1 MSVYN
6 ISGPLS
12 LSEILCVWDTS
23 KKGKFGSLKE
33 KENTS
38 LSSPDT
44 PCSTKSY
51 LNMRQ
56 CHKTDT
62 NWKAYKKKGNNIS
75 LENKAAAVP
84 VVQLDPVLAANG
96 SLLFRQSFS
105 IDFNHSQ
112 SISIILNWFQSFSF
126 YFNHSQFISIILNLF
141 LSFSIDFN
149 YSQLISTILNWFQL
163 IGGYSWYWAD
173 LPRTRRVQFSIGHLL
188 HFGITLWYI
197 WISLSHIWI
206 TFVEL
211 FHSLCKI

>member
-44 PCSTKSY
+44 PCATKSY

-62 NWKAYKKKGNNIS
+62 NWITYKIKGQQYLTGKQGGRRPS
-75 LENKAAAVP
+75 RAA
-84 VVQLDPVLAANG
+84 G
-96 SLLFRQSFS
+96 SRIGCKWLTFVS
-105 IDFNHSQ
+105 
-112 SISIILNWFQSFSF
+112 SIILNWFQSFSIYF
-126 YFNHSQFISIILNLF
+126 YHSQFISIILNLF
-141 LSFSIDFN
+141 QFISIN
-149 YSQLISTILNWFQL
+149 LNWFQ
-163 IGGYSWYWAD
+163 
-173 LPRTRRVQFSIGHLL
+173 PFSTDFNWLVAIVDIEQTCPGPEGCSSPSGTFCILE
-188 HFGITLWYI
+188 
-197 WISLSHIWI
+197 SLSH
-206 TFVEL
+206 V
-211 FHSLCKI
+211 

>member
-56 CHKTDT
+56 SHKIRCWPDSRAGLQQYVTHT
-62 NWKAYKKKGNNIS
+62 NTKATIS
-75 LENKAAAVP
+75 HWNTRRP
-84 VVQLDPVLAANG
+84 P
-96 SLLFRQSFS
+96 SQSCSWIPYWLQMAHFC
-105 IDFNHSQ
+105 FVNHSQ
-112 SISIILNWFQSFSF
+112 LISIIV
-126 YFNHSQFISIILNLF
+126 NLF

-206 TFVEL
+206 TSVEL

>member
-12 LSEILCVWDTS
+12 LSEILCVWDILEDQCKTS

-62 NWKAYKKKGNNIS
+62 NWKAYKNKGQQYLTGKQGGRRPS
-75 LENKAAAVP
+75 RAA
-84 VVQLDPVLAANG
+84 G
-96 SLLFRQSFS
+96 SRIGCKWLTFVS
-105 IDFNHSQ
+105 
-112 SISIILNWFQSFSF
+112 SIILNWFQSFSI

-149 YSQLISTILNWFQL
+149 WFQLFSIDFNHSQLISIDWWL
-163 IGGYSWYWAD
+163 
-173 LPRTRRVQFSIGHLL
+173 
-188 HFGITLWYI
+188 
-197 WISLSHIWI
+197 
-206 TFVEL
+206 
-211 FHSLCKI
+211 

>member
-62 NWKAYKKKGNNIS
+62 NWKAYKKKGQQYLTGKQGGRRPS
-75 LENKAAAVP
+75 RAA
-84 VVQLDPVLAANG
+84 G
-96 SLLFRQSFS
+96 SRIGCKWLTFVS
-105 IDFNHSQ
+105 
-112 SISIILNWFQSFSF
+112 SIILNWFQSFSIYF
-126 YFNHSQFISIILNLF
+126 NHSQLISIILILFQSFSIYFNHSQFIFI
-141 LSFSIDFN
+141 
-149 YSQLISTILNWFQL
+149 ILNWFQL
-163 IGGYSWYWAD
+163 
-173 LPRTRRVQFSIGHLL
+173 FSIDFNHSQL
-188 HFGITLWYI
+188 
-197 WISLSHIWI
+197 ISIDWWL
-206 TFVEL
+206 
-211 FHSLCKI
+211 